1 MEPVTIINRGRG
13 PEIAGTRIT
22 VYTIIDF
29 LKRGW
34 HRDLIA
40 VHHRLSSDQV
50 QAAIDYID
58 THQDEV
64 MAAYQRILE
73 RSANAKNPPWVE
85 EALAVGRAK
94 RVALQE
100 KLRQEKEGGTDHA
113 RNGSRQ

>member
-1 MEPVTIINRGRG
+1 MQPAAIINRGRG
-13 PEIAGTRIT
+13 PEIEGTRIT

-50 QAAIDYID
+50 QAAIDYIE
-58 THQDEV
+58 THKNEV
-64 MAAYQRILE
+64 MAAYERILE

-85 EALAVGRAK
+85 EALVVGRAK
-94 RVALQE
+94 RMALQE
-100 KLRQEKEGGTDHA
+100 KLRQEKEGVADHA